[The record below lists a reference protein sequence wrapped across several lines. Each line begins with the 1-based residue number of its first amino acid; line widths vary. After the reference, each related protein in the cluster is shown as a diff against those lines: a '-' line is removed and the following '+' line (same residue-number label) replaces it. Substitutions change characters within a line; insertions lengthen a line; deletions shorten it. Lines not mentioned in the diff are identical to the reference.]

1 MSTPDSGIEN
11 FCEVH
16 PSAVCLDTQQPERK
30 HSSPPPSHSMDSL
43 EFTSFLPLLAAH
55 GLSAARGK
63 MSSGYLLML
72 VTLTSSSTSFALTCQ
87 EHRSSLG
94 SRKPR

>member
-1 MSTPDSGIEN
+1 MSTPASGVEN

-30 HSSPPPSHSMDSL
+30 HSSPPLSHSMDSL
-43 EFTSFLPLLAAH
+43 EFTSFLPLLAPH
-55 GLSAARGK
+55 RVSEARGK

-72 VTLTSSSTSFALTCQ
+72 ATLTSSSTSFALTCQ

-94 SRKPR
+94 SKKPR